1 MILKWIIQY
10 FEQFSTNPSD
20 DDKFHYRT
28 QKNNGE
34 IFSSNSEADS
44 ELLENISSVSYG
56 GC

>member
-1 MILKWIIQY
+1 M
-10 FEQFSTNPSD
+10 TNFTPGH
-20 DDKFHYRT
+20 K
-28 QKNNGE
+28 KNNGE